1 MYSPPKLSDL
11 DPVPIT
17 TRSSSPNF
25 TDSIFSP
32 DYINTMQPYGAADVS
47 YLNSIERQLSQLTNQ
62 LESLQTTVATV
73 QARQIR
79 PLFRQRSR
87 SRPRSRSPKRT
98 SEICWY
104 HTKFGTKAR
113 RCTRPCAFPSP
124 STDNQGNGPA
134 RQ

>member
-1 MYSPPKLSDL
+1 MYSPPKLSDMA
-11 DPVPIT
+11 DKVMEVCHD
-17 TRSSSPNF
+17 NH
-25 TDSIFSP
+25 
-32 DYINTMQPYGAADVS
+32 YINTMQPYGAADVS
-47 YLNSIERQLSQLTNQ
+47 YLNSIQRQLSQLTNQ

-87 SRPRSRSPKRT
+87 SRPRSRSPKRP

-113 RCTRPCAFPSP
+113 RCTRPCAFPLP